1 MTQNTEKED
10 RKEVENRLQMEH
22 LLAIVFLSVE
32 QMQTVI
38 VCVLVDS
45 LIDSTSSGK
54 PKMNIV

>member
-1 MTQNTEKED
+1 MG
-10 RKEVENRLQMEH
+10 H